1 MTNYTFVENRSSF
14 LMVKFNL
21 TFFKIFM
28 ANFMALF
35 DILENQ
41 FSLKIENPPKNPE
54 EKINTNF
61 FNILQRILNKFLLN
75 LTPNRG
81 DFFFQIHRKN
91 RTAFGKLVF
100 FIPSNKRIYV
110 SKKIETLIKFSDLQS
125 PTVC

>member
-1 MTNYTFVENRSSF
+1 
-14 LMVKFNL
+14 MVKFNL

-61 FNILQRILNKFLLN
+61 FNILQRILNKFVLN

-81 DFFFQIHRKN
+81 DFFFSDTPKKSNGFWKIS
-91 RTAFGKLVF
+91 F
-100 FIPSNKRIYV
+100 FYS
-110 SKKIETLIKFSDLQS
+110 IK
-125 PTVC
+125 